1 MYIFIEQLEVRG
13 KSLQGGANQLL
24 RVRTQHLAISS
35 HKRML
40 QPANTRSGLV
50 FPSKARGKTAPGTGL
65 PPAPSWDSALPRGG
79 KASLPI
85 QDAGHVK
92 NLVFSKAVFS
102 EGLWDHKNGAHPAS
116 RKT

>member
-40 QPANTRSGLV
+40 QPANTRIW
-50 FPSKARGKTAPGTGL
+50 AGL
-65 PPAPSWDSALPRGG
+65 PLKSQRENSSRDRAAPCTKLGLSTPQGG
-79 KASLPI
+79 KGFASHTGCWPC
-85 QDAGHVK
+85 
-92 NLVFSKAVFS
+92 
-102 EGLWDHKNGAHPAS
+102 
-116 RKT
+116 